1 MPTHDGGVPVNP
13 EDLRRLYGHRCRAVF
28 HCHGCGRAHSLSGT
42 LKPGRLAGDVVL
54 AGLTLPVTDLIS
66 IDDENPTPSEP
77 VAVGV
82 TLPYLWL
89 AWALL
94 VWLLLLARR

>member
-1 MPTHDGGVPVNP
+1 MDPKELH
-13 EDLRRLYGHRCRAVF
+13 RLYGHRCRAVF
-28 HCHGCGRAHSLSGT
+28 RCHGGGRPHSLSGT

-54 AGLTLPVTDLIS
+54 AGLTLPITDLIS
-66 IDDENPTPSEP
+66 VYEENPAPPKP
-77 VAVGV
+77 VVLGA
-82 TLPYLWL
+82 TLSYLWL

>member
-1 MPTHDGGVPVNP
+1 MDPK
-13 EDLRRLYGHRCRAVF
+13 DLRRLYGLRCRAVF

-66 IDDENPTPSEP
+66 VDEENPMPP
-77 VAVGV
+77 RPAVLGSA
-82 TLPYLWL
+82 LPYLWL